1 MALDAYSL
9 YALIV
14 LYAASIPVQGA
25 LLYTL
30 LSARSDLDEA
40 TEDWKIAGDG
50 LKAIANNFRDIKH
63 IIKERNKNLTGIIEQ
78 YESK

>member
-1 MALDAYSL
+1 MALDPSTAYT
-9 YALIV
+9 LIG
-14 LYAASIPVQGA
+14 LYAASIPVQVA

-30 LSARSDLDEA
+30 HSARSDLDEA

-50 LKAIANNFRDIKH
+50 LKAIANNFRDIYN
-63 IIKERNKNLTGIIEQ
+63 IIKERNKNLKNIIEQ